1 MRKIAMLGLMAVLAG
16 CATPSTAPREYL
28 DEQTAATITVVA
40 DPWIFTRK
48 NAPPQL
54 DFFNLYAIDVNRM
67 GDHKKYFVVV
77 HYWPGAE
84 FDGGAPPTLVL
95 SGGGQELKLA
105 PASEDARQLG
115 IAQAARQS
123 PHRPRPR
130 RGFIQSIKRA
140 CKRSRQGRQL
150 AATLAPKTATPQYV
164 GMARRQLRIERVRN
178 GVRPLT
184 GSLAFPYRRIAPQ

>member
-1 MRKIAMLGLMAVLAG
+1 MRTICILCLTAMLAG

-77 HYWPGAE
+77 HYWPAE
-84 FDGGAPPTLVL
+84 DMKAAPPQLVL
-95 SGGGQELKLA
+95 GGGQEVKLSA
-105 PASEDARQLG
+105 ISQDARSLG
-115 IAQAARQS
+115 IAQPIDKAAPAS
-123 PHRPRPR
+123 
-130 RGFIQSIKRA
+130 S
-140 CKRSRQGRQL
+140 RSWFYPVDKETLQTIARNRQL
-150 AATLAPKTATPQYV
+150 AASLVSTAAIAEYSV
-164 GMARRQLRIERVRN
+164 WRD
-178 GVRPLT
+178 
-184 GSLAFPYRRIAPQ
+184 GSSELSEFSVAFDH